1 MQTIR
6 AEIGRCGSGAGSGRA
21 VLDGAGGGGRAA
33 GMGRAGAGR
42 PVQLAGGAG
51 RRHKVN
57 GPGEWAAVGR
67 RPPPS
72 P

>member
-1 MQTIR
+1 MNR
-6 AEIGRCGSGAGSGRA
+6 GAIGRWERGAGPGRA

-51 RRHKVN
+51 R
-57 GPGEWAAVGR
+57 
-67 RPPPS
+67 PP
-72 P
+72 